1 MTTTPLDAEA
11 LDALF
16 TMDPVLASDATFDA
30 LILEVRRRRNSFAA
44 AEAAKEAK
52 GKSRT
57 PRAAPIPDAQ
67 RVMLEKPPSEVTLD
81 DLLGE
86 GVE

>member
-1 MTTTPLDAEA
+1 MTESLDPTD

-16 TMDPVLASDATFDA
+16 TLDPVLASDALFDA
-30 LILEVRRRRNSFAA
+30 LILEVRRRRNTFAA

-52 GKSRT
+52 GKSR
-57 PRAAPIPDAQ
+57 RERLAPIPDAQ
-67 RVMLEKPPSEVTLD
+67 RVALEKPPSEVTLD

-86 GVE
+86 GEE